1 MDLSI
6 HRIISIEIDEPGDL
20 NAKFTC
26 FRRHVRI
33 TSKNSQNHITVDE
46 FTLFANELDHLTI
59 KYKEKLD

>member
-20 NAKFTC
+20 NQKFRAC
-26 FRRHVRI
+26 CRHVRI
-33 TSKNSQNHITVDE
+33 TSKDNQNHLIVDE
-46 FTLFANELDHLTI
+46 FTLFATELDHLAI

>member
-6 HRIISIEIDEPGDL
+6 HRIISIEIDEPDDL
-20 NAKFTC
+20 DTTFTC

-46 FTLFANELDHLTI
+46 FTLFANELDRLTI

>member
-6 HRIISIEIDEPGDL
+6 HRIISIEIDEPADL
-20 NAKFTC
+20 GTEYKC
-26 FRRHVRI
+26 FLRHVRI
-33 TSKNSQNHITVDE
+33 TSKSGLHDTVDE

>member
-6 HRIISIEIDEPGDL
+6 HRIISIEIDEPADL
-20 NAKFTC
+20 NAKFRC
-26 FRRHVRI
+26 CRRHVRI